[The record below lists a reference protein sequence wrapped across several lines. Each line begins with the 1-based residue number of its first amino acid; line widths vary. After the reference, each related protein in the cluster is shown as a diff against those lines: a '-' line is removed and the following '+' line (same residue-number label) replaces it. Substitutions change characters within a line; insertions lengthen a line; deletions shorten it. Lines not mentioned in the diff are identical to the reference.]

1 MHEIHKKEIESLR
14 KGSIMIKN
22 VSGHNYYY
30 LRYRQGNKV
39 KNDYI
44 GKDEIAVKEVK
55 QEIEKRKYLQGVL

>member
-1 MHEIHKKEIESLR
+1 
-14 KGSIMIKN
+14 MIKN